1 MILNNEKSL
10 FPPPVEEDTWY
21 VGMEIQEAGCGL
33 GKNLPWEQ
41 KLSPEFPVGR
51 ALYWWGKGKFKRNIV
66 IKEITVYLETLH
78 LDTYTNLT
86 ALTKQHEQSKERMG
100 VS

>member
-33 GKNLPWEQ
+33 GKNLP
-41 KLSPEFPVGR
+41 
-51 ALYWWGKGKFKRNIV
+51 
-66 IKEITVYLETLH
+66 
-78 LDTYTNLT
+78 
-86 ALTKQHEQSKERMG
+86 
-100 VS
+100 